1 MNDSNQNESSQ
12 GAGCVIMAL
21 LGIGAIGFWLFV
33 APYFLNSAGKAKKT
47 EAKMYV
53 GSMNRAQQAY
63 FLDNKEPEEKGKFA
77 NEIGKLELGI
87 PTETENYKYLLRATD
102 TATFHYAIPKEK
114 ELKGYA
120 GAVFMV
126 ETASS
131 GTSAILCKTTGPGQ
145 IIPAEPQMENGVPT
159 CGTGTE
165 EY

>member
-1 MNDSNQNESSQ
+1 MNESNQNESSQ
-12 GAGCVIMAL
+12 GAGCLIMAL
-21 LGIGAIGFWLFV
+21 LGVGAIGCLFLV
-33 APYFLNSAGKAKKT
+33 APSLLNSSTKAKQS
-47 EAKMYV
+47 EAKQYM

-77 NEIGKLELGI
+77 KEFGKLELGI
-87 PTETENYKYLLRATD
+87 PTETEYYQYLLRATD
-102 TATFHYAIPKEK
+102 SASFHYAISKDK
-114 ELKGYA
+114 ELKGFA

-131 GTSAILCKTTGPGQ
+131 GTLAILCETAEPGQ

-165 EY
+165 KL